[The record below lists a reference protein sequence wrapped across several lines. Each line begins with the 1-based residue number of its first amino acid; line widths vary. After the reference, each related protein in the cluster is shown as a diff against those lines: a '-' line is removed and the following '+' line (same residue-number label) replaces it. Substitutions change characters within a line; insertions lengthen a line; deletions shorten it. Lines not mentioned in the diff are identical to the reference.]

1 MNAFFVLIVFLSLIL
16 QASYTSIPLLPG
28 VLLLLHLFKRAEW
41 VFVFALVLGV
51 LLDIVLVRKIGISSL
66 FFIGFLTII
75 SIYERKLEIYTK
87 EFVGIVSFLGGVGY
101 LLILGENNVL
111 FQAGLGSLV
120 SVLLFLCVKRWFAKS
135 MIAL

>member
-1 MNAFFVLIVFLSLIL
+1 MNAFFVVIVFLSFIL

-28 VLLLLHLFKRAEW
+28 VLLLLYLFKRAEW

-75 SIYERKLEIYTK
+75 LIYERKLEIYTK

>member
-1 MNAFFVLIVFLSLIL
+1 MNAFFVLIVFLSFIL

-28 VLLLLHLFKRAEW
+28 VLLLLYLFKRAEW

-101 LLILGENNVL
+101 LLILGESNVL
-111 FQAGLGSLV
+111 LQAGLGSLM

>member
-1 MNAFFVLIVFLSLIL
+1 MNAFFVVIVFLSFIL

-28 VLLLLHLFKRAEW
+28 VLLLLYLFKRAEW

>member
-1 MNAFFVLIVFLSLIL
+1 ML
-16 QASYTSIPLLPG
+16 
-28 VLLLLHLFKRAEW
+28 
-41 VFVFALVLGV
+41 ALVLGV
-51 LLDIVLVRKIGISSL
+51 LLDIVLVRTIGISSL

-75 SIYERKLEIYTK
+75 SVYERKLEIYTK

-101 LLILGENNVL
+101 LMILGESNVL
-111 FQAGLGSLV
+111 LQAGLGSLM